1 MGKNDFI
8 DEIKLTAR
16 FNRKPTVKFAISVF
30 AFLLIC
36 CELSFPALL
45 PSEIQTIDAVLSQ
58 EAFVSASGRKK
69 HRLILVRS
77 APLIVEGNTV
87 GAVLIY
93 DDPATN
99 RPEDYFELYDSKGHL
114 VAIGCFDN
122 FGIRRIAL
130 DRSLLDGADDL
141 EGIFVS
147 LVGGEPI

>member
-1 MGKNDFI
+1 
-8 DEIKLTAR
+8 
-16 FNRKPTVKFAISVF
+16 
-30 AFLLIC
+30 
-36 CELSFPALL
+36 
-45 PSEIQTIDAVLSQ
+45 
-58 EAFVSASGRKK
+58 
-69 HRLILVRS
+69 
-77 APLIVEGNTV
+77 V

-99 RPEDYFELYDSKGHL
+99 RPEDNFELYDSKGHL
-114 VAIGCFDN
+114 VAIGWFDN